1 MDTNTFFATLEQETA
16 TSWNKIYA
24 GSFWQH
30 LRNNGLDREL
40 YICLMTQI
48 YGFTKYTSQNQALAA
63 TKVTSDRLKLLRFC
77 LEHAF
82 EEAGHDLMVLNDLE
96 KVGVDR
102 EITINTPLLPA
113 TQAFTAYV
121 FRIASEYD
129 ATARLGYSYW
139 AEGSYTYL
147 KELTDAMRQD
157 LGLQDKE
164 MTFFVGHSEID
175 KKHLEEVIQ
184 TISDWCV
191 TPEQQRD
198 LIEVLKTTLSLT
210 GSILNEAYDLY
221 VEKQLQQKITK
232 VEAINK

>member
-1 MDTNTFFATLEQETA
+1 MEMQAFFQTLEQETA
-16 TSWNKIYA
+16 TAWNKIYA

-30 LRNNGLDREL
+30 LRSNGLDREL

-48 YGFTKYTSQNQALAA
+48 YGFTKYNSQNQALAA

-96 KVGVDR
+96 KVGADR
-102 EITINTPLLPA
+102 ETIKNTPLLPA

-147 KELTDAMRQD
+147 KELTDAMRRD
-157 LGLQDKE
+157 VNLPDKH
-164 MTFFVGHSEID
+164 MTFFVAHSEID
-175 KKHLEEVIQ
+175 KKHLEDVIE
-184 TISDWCV
+184 TIQDWCV
-191 TPEQQRD
+191 TPQQQRD
-198 LIEVLKTTLSLT
+198 LVEVLRTTLSLT

-221 VEKQLQQKITK
+221 IDQQLQQKISQLT
-232 VEAINK
+232 

>member
-1 MDTNTFFATLEQETA
+1 MQAFFTTLEQETA
-16 TSWNKIYA
+16 KAWNKIYA

-30 LRNNGLDREL
+30 LRTHGLDREL

-48 YGFTKYTSQNQALAA
+48 YGFTKYNSQNQALAA
-63 TKVTSDRLKLLRFC
+63 VKVNSERLKLLRFC

-102 EITINTPLLPA
+102 EITKKTPLLPA

-121 FRIASEYD
+121 FRVASEYD

-147 KELTDAMRQD
+147 KELTDAMRND
-157 LGLQDKE
+157 LGLPDKY
-164 MTFFVGHSEID
+164 MTFFVAHSEID
-175 KKHLEEVIQ
+175 KKHLEDVIE
-184 TISDWCV
+184 TIHDWCV

-198 LIEVLKTTLSLT
+198 LIEVLRNTLSLT
-210 GSILNEAYDLY
+210 GSIFNEAYEQY
-221 VEKQLQQKITK
+221 IEQQQQQQLAQI
-232 VEAINK
+232 A